1 MKSKTK
7 IEKQLKKKQNQEL
20 VRTIIAAKKAKA
32 WASVAEDLSRPT
44 RKKIV
49 VNLDKINSETKAGD
63 TIVVPG
69 KILSWGNLERK
80 VKLVGLSI
88 SDSALEK
95 VNKGKSEFVIL
106 QQEIKLNP
114 EAKGIKII
122 K

>member
-7 IEKQLKKKQNQEL
+7 IEKQLKKKRNQEL
-20 VRTIIAAKKAKA
+20 VETILASKKAKG
-32 WASVAEDLSRPT
+32 WLKVSETLSCPT
-44 RKKIV
+44 RKRTVI
-49 VNLDKINSETKAGD
+49 NLEKINSQSKEGE

-69 KILSWGNLERK
+69 KVLSLGDLDK
-80 VKLVGLSI
+80 KIKIVGLSI

-95 VNKGKSEFVIL
+95 VNKGKSEFVL
-106 QQEIKLNP
+106 LKQEIKSNP